1 MRMRPLAATASLAAL
16 LAACTIPPIETPTPR
31 PTSEPTPSATTV
43 PPPVPSATDLGA
55 ASPGADLEAI
65 PAFTGS
71 EVVTTTFA
79 GLRVRLLPGTEQPVV
94 TGLLG
99 DAADLEVV
107 MGPIVVD
114 DLGWYLV
121 RDADG
126 DEPQFE
132 EGWVAAG
139 FEPDANLR
147 ATGQV
152 AADSPVV
159 VSLAYTGDAEFGP
172 IAIPDERH
180 VIRWVAVDP
189 EGEGC
194 RFAISLTAG
203 SAAAIPSIR
212 ATIGRGQLIPGVLQ
226 SSFFVAQPE
235 LRGQLFLTADTD
247 CAWTLAVLR
256 EEPQETPAP

>member
-1 MRMRPLAATASLAAL
+1 MRALAAAAAVVAL
-16 LAACTIPPIETPTPR
+16 LAACTIPPLETPTP
-31 PTSEPTPSATTV
+31 PATPQPTPSATSV
-43 PPPVPSATDLGA
+43 
-55 ASPGADLEAI
+55 ASPAPSVSGSAEASPTPDLDAI
-65 PAFTGS
+65 PAFTGRDI
-71 EVVTTTFA
+71 VTTTFA
-79 GLRVRLLPGTEQPVV
+79 GLRVRLLPGTEQPVI

-121 RDADG
+121 TDAD
-126 DEPQFE
+126 DAEPEFE

-147 ATGQV
+147 STGQV

-159 VSLAYTGDAEFGP
+159 VSLAHVGDAEFGP
-172 IAIPDERH
+172 IDVPDERH
-180 VIRWVAVDP
+180 LIRWVAVDP
-189 EGEGC
+189 EGTGC

-203 SAAAIPSIR
+203 SGAPIPAIR
-212 ATIGRGQLIPGVLQ
+212 ATIGRRQLIPGVLQ
-226 SSFFVAQPE
+226 PSFFLGQPE

-256 EEPQETPAP
+256 DEPEQTETPAP